1 MNASLESAMAKDTG
15 TANAAGAKR
24 ARCQEKADVL
34 FVMYQQMGP
43 ERSLEML
50 ARVCAKVGLRG
61 CALNTLKRYSV
72 MFDWQ
77 RRLLELTVRLREERE
92 TDTLQQIDKMNEQHI
107 KVNQGLLSLGV
118 AGIQY
123 YQQEIQ
129 RKQAQG
135 LPANFKFNIQDIVR
149 LVAQAQTGERLARGQ
164 ATSRSE
170 VMVEVIGTFVHEFA
184 LVFIAVNDIADPV
197 ERKREYIRRTDE
209 MLREY
214 YSNLTGPAIKQS
226 ALVGERAK

>member
-1 MNASLESAMAKDTG
+1 VANGKG
-15 TANAAGAKR
+15 TANAAGAKQ

-43 ERSLEML
+43 ERSLEAL
-50 ARVCAKVGLRG
+50 AGICAKVGLRG
-61 CALNTLKRYSV
+61 TALNTLKRYSV

-92 TDTLQQIDKMNEQHI
+92 TDTLRQIDKMNEQHI
-107 KVNQGLLSLGV
+107 KVSQGLLSLAV

-123 YQQEIQ
+123 HQQELQ

-135 LPANFKFNIQDIVR
+135 LPANLRLNIQDIVR

-184 LVFIAVNDIADPV
+184 LIFIAVNEVADPA
-197 ERKREYIRRTDE
+197 ERKREYIRRSDE

-214 YSNLTGPAIKQS
+214 YSNLTGPVIKQI
-226 ALVGERAK
+226 ALNGRAK